1 MNTIWKKVGLSKEEF
16 TTMMLSS
23 DFLRSKLAD
32 VISKELESL
41 EICDDYN
48 TTHWDLL
55 QAETNGKRKAYQLI
69 LKLIKED

>member
-1 MNTIWKKVGLSKEEF
+1 MNAHWKKAGVTKEEF

-23 DFLRSKLAD
+23 DLLRGKLAD

-41 EICDDYN
+41 EVCDDYSVVN
-48 TTHWDLL
+48 WQLL
-55 QAETNGKRKAYQLI
+55 QAEVNGKRKAYQLI

>member
-23 DFLRSKLAD
+23 DFLRSKLAN

-41 EICDDYN
+41 EVCDDYSVVN
-48 TTHWDLL
+48 WQLL
-55 QAETNGKRKAYQLI
+55 QAEANGKRKAYQLI